1 MKIYLDEDHIYRDE
15 HGRTYTSVSKLI
27 NKYKKPFEKQAISA
41 AIAKR
46 DGVDQQEL
54 LDEWDLK
61 SELSLLRGNYI
72 HEIMEKC
79 LTRPDLAPDLNYEIE
94 KLRSI
99 LPSGRWVQEK
109 IVADTQNL
117 VAGTIDLITIGD
129 TAQIWD
135 FKTNDLDK
143 PAYNN
148 FLEPFQ
154 DLEQTKLNE
163 YRLQLSYY
171 KHLVEGYGYKVDAL
185 KIVNFQKGDIEIMD
199 LEPIELWTPNT

>member
-1 MKIYLDEDHIYRDE
+1 MQIYLDENHQYRDE
-15 HGRTYTSVSKLI
+15 YGRRYTSVSELI
-27 NKYKKPFEKQAISA
+27 NKYKKPFNKQAISA

-46 DGVDQQEL
+46 DGLDQQEL
-54 LDEWDLK
+54 LAEWKLK
-61 SELSLLRGNYI
+61 SDLSLLRGNYI

-94 KLRSI
+94 KIRSI
-99 LPSGRWVQEK
+99 LPTGRWIQEK
-109 IVADTQNL
+109 IIADTQNL
-117 VAGTIDLITIGD
+117 IAGTADLITIKD

-171 KHLVEGYGYKVDAL
+171 KRLVEGYGYNVDSL
-185 KIVNFQKGDIEIMD
+185 KIINFQKGDIEIIE
-199 LEPIELWTPNT
+199 LEPHYEIN